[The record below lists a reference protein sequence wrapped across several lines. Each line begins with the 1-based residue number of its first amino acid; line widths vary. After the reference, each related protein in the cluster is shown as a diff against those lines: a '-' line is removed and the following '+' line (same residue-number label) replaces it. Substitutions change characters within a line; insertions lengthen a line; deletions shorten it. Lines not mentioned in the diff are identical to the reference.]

1 MSTSRQ
7 RAWSAYWDWRR
18 RHYQATLSALHPG
31 RQPWLG
37 ESLLPAVKHGGA
49 WLVRVVAG
57 GGVETARGHV
67 ASRRIASRA
76 RAQSSAW
83 IPGVV
88 SLVHS
93 NGLSISLTAPVA
105 GGRVERNAD
114 HGNVKACVRLQPT
127 AGVGKMTESRD
138 PGKRPLLQHQ
148 PSDGCGEIQERRTS
162 KSRPTPAGA
171 APEVARAPTEPAE
184 AITIRNMAQGKWG
197 KIASWCCLYRGPS
210 ILWSKS
216 LSYTQ

>member
-1 MSTSRQ
+1 MASSNGDDAWVFVVPCRPAVVGARSRMAARPDVNESTASVVRTQ
-7 RAWSAYWDWRR
+7 GLA
-18 RHYQATLSALHPG
+18 ATSLPSYAVSSPP
-31 RQPWLG
+31 RTPIRLG
-37 ESLLPAVKHGGA
+37 ESLLPAVKHGGPR
-49 WLVRVVAG
+49 LVRVVAG

-67 ASRRIASRA
+67 ASTRIANRA

-93 NGLSISLTAPVA
+93 NGLSISLTVPVA
-105 GGRVERNAD
+105 GGRVERNTD

-127 AGVGKMTESRD
+127 VGVGKMTESRD

-162 KSRPTPAGA
+162 KSKPIPAGA
-171 APEVARAPTEPAE
+171 APEVARAPT
-184 AITIRNMAQGKWG
+184 
-197 KIASWCCLYRGPS
+197 
-210 ILWSKS
+210 
-216 LSYTQ
+216 